1 MLRGRF
7 SSRGAYRGPQQVS
20 MEEEEAPAK
29 SARTVTPIYPVDPAY
44 NHAPRPQGPKLARD
58 RLLDLFRDQRFHA
71 ATEME
76 ALLPHGAWVAGLREL
91 LALNYAFDRV
101 DNHLRIRFRRDSELR
116 QVLVE
121 LIAGLDA
128 TVVEEVPDEQQ
139 LDLAD
144 GVEGDGFD
152 PTVDEGAA
160 PGMEA
165 IRPASN
171 EGMVLSDPPEALTLS
186 PANSAT
192 MTAAI
197 LAKKNSGKT
206 YLGMVI
212 AEEFMMSDSISI
224 PVVVLDPTGV
234 WFGLRAMADGQPSP
248 FNILALGGR
257 HGDLPIT
264 AKDGAKVAMVVNSIR
279 PYPMVI
285 DLSSLAPAEQH
296 EFVADFVEKL
306 FTTAERSPI
315 HIIIDEA
322 DEFAPQTLSSS
333 RHQKRSLDA
342 IDRLVRRGRS
352 KGIGVTMITQRS
364 AVIAKNVLSQ
374 IDSLWLL
381 NMVEPRDLLAVENWL
396 GHVPDSQRT
405 ECLNQIPRLQPGMA
419 YFLQTGP
426 SPKFRRFKV
435 RRKKTFDSSKTPG
448 TSGYVSPIFSK
459 PSSSVMAAAKSILR
473 EVLMSDAKETSD
485 ESGGE

>member
-1 MLRGRF
+1 
-7 SSRGAYRGPQQVS
+7 
-20 MEEEEAPAK
+20 MEEREEAPPRPV
-29 SARTVTPIYPVDPAY
+29 RTVTPIYPSDPAVT
-44 NHAPRPQGPKLARD
+44 HAPRPQGPKLARD
-58 RLLDLFRDQRFHA
+58 RLLDLFRDRRFHA

-76 ALLPHGAWVAGLREL
+76 ALLPHGGWVAGLREL

-101 DNHLRIRFRRDSELR
+101 DNHFRIRFRRDIEVR
-116 QVLVE
+116 QALVE

-128 TVVEEVPDEQQ
+128 TVMEAAPDEQQ
-139 LDLAD
+139 SDLDVDA
-144 GVEGDGFD
+144 EGDDFD
-152 PTVDEGAA
+152 PTVDEGVA
-160 PGMEA
+160 PGVEA
-165 IRPASN
+165 VRSVSK

-212 AEEFMMSDSISI
+212 AEEFMLSDSISI

-234 WFGLRAMADGQPSP
+234 WFGLRSMADGQPSP

-257 HGDLPIT
+257 HGDLPIA
-264 AKDGAKVAMVVNSIR
+264 AKDGAKAAMVVNSIR

-322 DEFAPQTLSSS
+322 DEFAPQMLNSSS
-333 RHQKRSLDA
+333 RHQKRCLDA

-381 NMVEPRDLLAVENWL
+381 NMVEPRDLLAVESWL
-396 GHVPDSQRT
+396 RHVPDAQRT

-448 TSGYVSPIFSK
+448 TTGHVNPIFSK
-459 PSSSVMAAAKSILR
+459 PSSAVMSAAKEILR
-473 EVLMSDAKETSD
+473 EVLMSDAKENSD

>member
-1 MLRGRF
+1 MIRGRF
-7 SSRGAYRGPQQVS
+7 PSRDMMRSSQISV
-20 MEEEEAPAK
+20 EDEEAP
-29 SARTVTPIYPVDPAY
+29 SRPTRTITPIYPRDPAI
-44 NHAPRPQGPKLARD
+44 NHAPRPQGPKLVKD
-58 RLLDLFRDQRFHA
+58 RLLELFLDQRFHA
-71 ATEME
+71 AVEME
-76 ALLPHGAWVAGLREL
+76 AVLPHGAWVAGLREL

-101 DNHLRIRFRRDSELR
+101 DNHLRIRFRRGTEPR

-128 TVVEEVPDEQQ
+128 TVSGREPEEQVVADESA
-139 LDLAD
+139 LDD
-144 GVEGDGFD
+144 DFD
-152 PTVDEGAA
+152 PTVDEGATPRE
-160 PGMEA
+160 PGA
-165 IRPASN
+165 RPSSPG
-171 EGMVLSDPPEALTLS
+171 GMIISDPPEALTLS
-186 PANSAT
+186 PANSVS
-192 MTAAI
+192 MTAAV

-206 YLGMVI
+206 YLAMVL
-212 AEEFMMSDSISI
+212 AEEFMSSDSISI

-257 HGDLPIT
+257 HGDIPIT
-264 AKDGAKVAMVVNSIR
+264 AKDGAKAAMVVNSIR

-296 EFVADFVEKL
+296 EFVADFVERL

-322 DEFAPQTLSSS
+322 DEFAPQTLNSSS

-396 GHVPDSQRT
+396 KHGVSDQQRT
-405 ECLNQIPRLQPGMA
+405 ECLNQIPLLQPGSA
-419 YFLQTGP
+419 YFLQTGAT
-426 SPKFRRFKV
+426 PKFRRFKV
-435 RRKKTFDSSKTPG
+435 RRKKTFDSSRTPG
-448 TSGYVSPIFSK
+448 ERGFVEPILSK
-459 PSSSVMAAAKSILR
+459 PSSTVMAVAR
-473 EVLMSDAKETSD
+473 EIFKEVVGSSDSADRQHSENT
-485 ESGGE
+485 